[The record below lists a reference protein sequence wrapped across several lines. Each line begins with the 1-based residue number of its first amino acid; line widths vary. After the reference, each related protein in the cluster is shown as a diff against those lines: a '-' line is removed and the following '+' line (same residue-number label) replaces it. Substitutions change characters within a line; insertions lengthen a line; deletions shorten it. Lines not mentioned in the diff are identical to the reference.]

1 MNIEERRAYY
11 REYEK
16 NRRKRIPEVYKAYHK
31 KYREENKDKR
41 KNGMLKL
48 RFNLTLEGYNLM
60 LDAQG
65 GVCKICSMPETTRKN
80 NSDEVRML
88 CVDHDHNTGQVRG
101 LLCNKCNRAL
111 GHYEATKPRAQEFE
125 KYLEEAVKL

>member
-1 MNIEERRAYY
+1 MNIEDKRKYH
-11 REYEK
+11 REYQ
-16 NRRKRIPEVYKAYHK
+16 RKYRLRNSPQEREYQK
-31 KYREENKDKR
+31 KYRDNNKDKR

-48 RFNLTLEGYNLM
+48 RFDLTLEEYNLM
-60 LDAQG
+60 LDSQG

-88 CVDHDHNTGQVRG
+88 CVDHDHNTGKVRG
-101 LLCNKCNRAL
+101 LLCNKCNKAL
-111 GHYEATKPRAQEFE
+111 GHYEATKPRTQEFE

>member
-1 MNIEERRAYY
+1 MNTEDKRNYHKNYKRKWRLRNSPKEREYQKNY
-11 REYEK
+11 RE
-16 NRRKRIPEVYKAYHK
+16 N
-31 KYREENKDKR
+31 NKDKR

-48 RFNLTLEGYNLM
+48 RFNLTLEEYNAM
-60 LDAQG
+60 LEAQG
-65 GVCKICSMPETTRKN
+65 GVCKICSNPETTKKN